1 MKTKAMP
8 LLLCCLTLSAA
19 VASADPTRLIRI
31 KGSDTMFFV
40 AQAWSEQYQLLVRD
54 VAISV
59 GGGGSGTGFHAMLT
73 GSADLVNASRRI
85 STSEQERAENL
96 GMDPVENVVGLD
108 ALAVYL
114 HKDNPLKSISISQL
128 AEIYGRKGD
137 IRKWSDLGIEVPG
150 CNGQEIVRVG
160 RQTSSGTY
168 VFFRSAILKKQRN
181 YDLGIL
187 DMLGSRD
194 VVRLV
199 EKTPC
204 AIGYSGLAY
213 ATPKVRL
220 ACVAVDPGRPCVVPS
235 IDSASDKSYPIA
247 RPLFMYSTDAPK
259 GEIKAYLDWILS
271 DDGQCIIKR
280 TGYAPVRALDCG

>member
-8 LLLCCLTLSAA
+8 LLVCCLMLSAA
-19 VASADPTRLIRI
+19 VASADPTKLIRI

-85 STSEQERAENL
+85 STSEQERAEKL
-96 GMDPVENVVGLD
+96 GMDPIENVVGLD

-137 IRKWSDLGIEVPG
+137 IRKWSDVGIEVPG
-150 CNGQEIVRVG
+150 CKGQEIVRVG

-194 VVRLV
+194 VARLV

-220 ACVAVDPGRPCVVPS
+220 ACVAVDAGGPCIVPS
-235 IDSASDKSYPIA
+235 IDSASDKSYPLA
-247 RPLFMYSTDAPK
+247 RPLFMYSPDAPK

-280 TGYAPVRALDCG
+280 TGYAPVRALNCG